1 MESVI
6 KAGSRKL
13 QTVVFGGVQI
23 SGEWECVRGSV
34 SWRILFKEIHKGFRL
49 IIRVFS
55 AYSFLDSSYFRILL
69 FRFFF
74 FFSIRKCITFD
85 ISNHR

>member
-23 SGEWECVRGSV
+23 SGEWECVRG
-34 SWRILFKEIHKGFRL
+34 RFRGEYYL
-49 IIRVFS
+49 KKYIRDS
-55 AYSFLDSSYFRILL
+55 A
-69 FRFFF
+69 
-74 FFSIRKCITFD
+74 
-85 ISNHR
+85 